1 VRRQS
6 ITLNILRTRLGKEP
20 SLGKFRSERPAS
32 FRLDSCL
39 FENKRCIKIIVKQ
52 PFQKLI
58 MVTNLCFRQKLNFQF
73 YSTILNNSI
82 YKVANMVKVKQCYEL
97 MVQKTFNQ
105 GRITRFGFAK
115 DLREIKLQ
123 EKLKYNK

>member
-1 VRRQS
+1 
-6 ITLNILRTRLGKEP
+6 
-20 SLGKFRSERPAS
+20 
-32 FRLDSCL
+32 
-39 FENKRCIKIIVKQ
+39 
-52 PFQKLI
+52 
-58 MVTNLCFRQKLNFQF
+58 
-73 YSTILNNSI
+73 
-82 YKVANMVKVKQCYEL
+82 MVKVKQCYEL